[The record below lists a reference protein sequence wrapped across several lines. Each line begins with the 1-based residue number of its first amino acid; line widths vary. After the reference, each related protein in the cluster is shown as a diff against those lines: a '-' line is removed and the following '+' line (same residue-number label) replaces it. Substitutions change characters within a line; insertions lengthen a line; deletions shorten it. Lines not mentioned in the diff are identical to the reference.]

1 MQKTSQKLMAPLF
14 AASIV
19 MSSLALAGC
28 EEDGPAEE
36 VGEKIDESV
45 NDAKRAVED
54 ADGPLRLRGLIN
66 PVPST
71 GQTNPDHKGDE
82 TWRAKAKP

>member
-54 ADGPLRLRGLIN
+54 AAD
-66 PVPST
+66 
-71 GQTNPDHKGDE
+71 
-82 TWRAKAKP
+82 